1 MSQMKLDRLI
11 YQSFS
16 ALIQHGFHIERE
28 KVALNII
35 YRICKGCLRIII
47 SIDLRED
54 TIDFK
59 IKRGTKVLLLIQAE
73 DVMVNAP
80 FKAFN
85 RLMTIIHNEYT
96 QIGKH
101 GLTLVQLQ
109 RIMNAFSNFLV
120 ENWDVL
126 DDL

>member
-1 MSQMKLDRLI
+1 
-11 YQSFS
+11 
-16 ALIQHGFHIERE
+16 
-28 KVALNII
+28 
-35 YRICKGCLRIII
+35 
-47 SIDLRED
+47 
-54 TIDFK
+54 
-59 IKRGTKVLLLIQAE
+59 
-73 DVMVNAP
+73 MVNAP